1 MADSPWYA
9 DPTSV
14 DSGTGGSPAN
24 NNSSNNTNNSSSSNP
39 NIQNKIKHIT
49 NLPAGKNRVEQVL
62 ELVHELDP
70 RDYNRLVETLTFAE
84 QDELTQRLLKIR
96 KRKDKQKEKGK
107 PSWYLSIPDDEERST
122 GSIILWWEARRAL
135 YNLMVGSAGIIS
147 TLAILATAHQ
157 NPFYYVQYFLYPVL
171 FYAVAANVCFTGGW
185 VAELTS
191 KKIWGEKAQYFGP
204 IALGLGTAFSVI
216 ITLFP
221 AMIMAMIFFLHLIG
235 MG

>member
-24 NNSSNNTNNSSSSNP
+24 NNSGNDNSSSSNP
-39 NIQNKIKHIT
+39 HLQGKIKHIS
-49 NLPAGKNRVEQVL
+49 NLPAGKNRVDQVL

-96 KRKDKQKEKGK
+96 KKKDKQKTAGK
-107 PSWYLSIPDDEERST
+107 SSWYLSIPEDEERST
-122 GSIILWWEARRAL
+122 GSIILWWEGRRAL
-135 YNLMVGSAGIIS
+135 YNLMVGSAGILS
-147 TLAILATAHQ
+147 MLAILATSHS
-157 NPFYYVQYFLYPVL
+157 NPFTYAPYFLYPIL
-171 FYAVAANVCFTGGW
+171 FYAVAANVCYTGGW
-185 VAELTS
+185 VTELIS
-191 KKIWGEKAQYFGP
+191 KRTWGEKAQYFGP

-221 AMIMAMIFFLHLIG
+221 LLIVGMVFFLHLIG